1 MPDTTDALTL
11 SKLQLLPELRL
22 DGIHLFLGYCSGVL
36 ESLPRLNIVY
46 PCLHISYFDYSV

>member
-46 PCLHISYFDYSV
+46 PCLHISYFDYN